1 MKTITKNEV
10 NTLIISH
17 YFWPE
22 NFKINELADYISNK
36 NKVTVLTGYPSYP
49 NKELFKNFKK
59 NNLQLKKKIEIIR
72 VPVFPRGKTKFSILL
87 NYLSYLFS
95 LSTFGIIKL
104 FNRKFQTILVLEH
117 HLLQL

>member
-36 NKVTVLTGYPSYP
+36 NKVTVLTGYQAIPI
-49 NKELFKNFKK
+49 K
-59 NNLQLKKKIEIIR
+59 
-72 VPVFPRGKTKFSILL
+72 
-87 NYLSYLFS
+87 NYLKIS
-95 LSTFGIIKL
+95 K
-104 FNRKFQTILVLEH
+104 K
-117 HLLQL
+117 

>member
-36 NKVTVLTGYPSYP
+36 
-49 NKELFKNFKK
+49 
-59 NNLQLKKKIEIIR
+59 
-72 VPVFPRGKTKFSILL
+72 TKYSFNWISK
-87 NYLSYLFS
+87 LS
-95 LSTFGIIKL
+95 
-104 FNRKFQTILVLEH
+104 Q
-117 HLLQL
+117 